1 MEESELN
8 ELVKKN
14 FGLLDRMVEY
24 CKSTKCLRGQI
35 LEYFGQEHSERCEN
49 CGNCRSIFVEE
60 DVTENAQKILSC
72 IKRAGTHLGYNIGR
86 TMIAKILL
94 GSRDKK
100 VVSLGLD
107 SISTYGIMKS
117 TSEERVNNLSA
128 RLIDLDMIMLDPE
141 FGGLSITKNSYPVLF
156 GEERLVMSFKEPPRV
171 EKRRKKNKDNAFEE
185 FPVDVAL
192 FDSLRSL
199 RYDIA
204 TEEQVP
210 AYIIFSN
217 ASLYDMVQ
225 KRPRSYGEFLSVV
238 GVGRVKAARYADRF
252 IERISNFEKSHE
264 NNKTEN

>member
-1 MEESELN
+1 
-8 ELVKKN
+8 
-14 FGLLDRMVEY
+14 
-24 CKSTKCLRGQI
+24 
-35 LEYFGQEHSERCEN
+35 
-49 CGNCRSIFVEE
+49 
-60 DVTENAQKILSC
+60 
-72 IKRAGTHLGYNIGR
+72 
-86 TMIAKILL
+86 MIAKILL

-117 TSEERVNNLSA
+117 TSEERVNNLIA

-225 KRPRSYGEFLSVV
+225 KKPRSYGEFLSVV